1 MDNLN
6 HKFKFMCPNMEEAKH
21 NRERVAEFLNQ
32 DYYAQQAHA
41 EAQWEWGQLA
51 PKGLALGELPF
62 IGTSRLRLDRE
73 D

>member
-6 HKFKFMCPNMEEAKH
+6 HKFKFMCPNMEEAKR

-41 EAQWEWGQLA
+41 IAQWEWGQPA
-51 PKGLALGELPF
+51 PKDLVLGELPF
-62 IGTSRLRLDRE
+62 INRPRLDRNE